1 MYLCLRYECVPKSR
15 RYFNTGRLHNVQKG
29 GVVLYGRGRRAGRAA
44 GGGAGGQRA
53 RARARG
59 VGARGPARPTA
70 RGYSARGTVKK
81 VHSKRSPLTYCVRV
95 LHHTRAARAACWHV
109 LVHIPDRV
117 RHPRGVQRAKLVNL
131 VRACALCAQLCLSRV
146 DIVRLA
152 RVLVEADGD
161 REVLWLRLG
170 VPVRDG
176 QDLPATS
183 EGGVCGGVGS
193 GVLAVRCRRS
203 SRLKTSTR
211 SPSCSLWCFPTPT
224 CSQA

>member
-1 MYLCLRYECVPKSR
+1 MLHHHVPRRVPRVLRY
-15 RYFNTGRLHNVQKG
+15 
-29 GVVLYGRGRRAGRAA
+29 
-44 GGGAGGQRA
+44 
-53 RARARG
+53 
-59 VGARGPARPTA
+59 
-70 RGYSARGTVKK
+70 
-81 VHSKRSPLTYCVRV
+81 
-95 LHHTRAARAACWHV
+95 V

-131 VRACALCAQLCLSRV
+131 VRACALCAQPCLSRV

-183 EGGVCGGVGS
+183 EGGVCVLGGWGA
-193 GVLAVRCRRS
+193 GCLPCGAAGARG
-203 SRLKTSTR
+203 
-211 SPSCSLWCFPTPT
+211 
-224 CSQA
+224 